1 VKVFLA
7 YLAVVLLWSTTPL
20 AIKWSTE
27 GSGHLFG
34 VTARMTMGL
43 GVISLY
49 FLLTRKKL
57 PLHSKAL
64 RAYLAGSVQIFGSM
78 LLTYWSSQFIPSG
91 WISVIFGLV
100 PILTAPLAAI
110 WLKERSLTPC
120 RLIASCI
127 GFGGVFLMFKTAL
140 TVSTEAVLGIL
151 GIVFAAFLQA
161 ISSVW
166 TKRIDAGL
174 TPGEMVFGALMISVP
189 AYISVW
195 GMFDPHFPSNLPISS
210 VGSILYL
217 GAIATTIGF
226 ALYYYLLAHLP
237 ATRVALITLIVPP
250 LSLYVGYIWNSESIH
265 EHVRL
270 GTLLIMSALLLYQYG
285 DRVITRVIRR
295 KLQNSLDRAI

>member
-1 VKVFLA
+1 MKVFFA

-34 VTARMTMGL
+34 VTARMVIGL
-43 GVISLY
+43 GVIGFY
-49 FLLTRKKL
+49 FLLNRRKL

-64 RAYLAGSVQIFGSM
+64 SAYLAGSVQIFGSM

-100 PILTAPLAAI
+100 PILTAPMAAI

-120 RLIASCI
+120 RMIASCI
-127 GFGGVFLMFKTAL
+127 GFAGLFMMFKTAL
-140 TVSTEAVLGIL
+140 TVSTDAVLGIL
-151 GIVFAAFLQA
+151 GIVAAAFLQA
-161 ISSVW
+161 ISAVS
-166 TKRIDAGL
+166 TKRINAGL
-174 TPGEMVFGALMISVP
+174 TSGEMVFGALMIAVP
-189 AYISVW
+189 AYVTVW
-195 GMFDPHFPSNLPISS
+195 GIFDPHIPSDLPISS
-210 VGSILYL
+210 WGSILYL

-250 LSLYVGYIWNSESIH
+250 LSLYVGYIWNSELLH
-265 EHVRL
+265 EHVL
-270 GTLLIMSALLLYQYG
+270 SGTLLIMGGLVLYLYG
-285 DRVITRVIRR
+285 DRLATRWL
-295 KLQNSLDRAI
+295 KKKPQNFHDTAS